1 MLQLFN
7 QGYDLLNQG
16 RKLDF
21 IAPPTAQ
28 IIFSPYFLDGR

>member
-21 IAPPTAQ
+21 IAPPYCSDY
-28 IIFSPYFLDGR
+28 I